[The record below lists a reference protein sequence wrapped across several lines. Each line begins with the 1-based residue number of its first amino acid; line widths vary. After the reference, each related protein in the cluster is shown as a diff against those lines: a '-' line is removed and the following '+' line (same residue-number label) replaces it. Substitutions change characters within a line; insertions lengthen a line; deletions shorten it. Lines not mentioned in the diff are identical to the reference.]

1 MSLGKCVRGVFRFSS
16 GPRFAGLFL
25 CGENMDRERCLTI
38 DDGDSFA
45 TPMRQALLKVLQQ
58 PGADGMGLR
67 IERVAEALVRAAEE
81 GVLGAIKEI
90 NDRIDGKVSAMT
102 AAASA
107 RGNIELVV
115 DTGIGLLG
123 RSDNET
129 EDETD

>member
-1 MSLGKCVRGVFRFSS
+1 
-16 GPRFAGLFL
+16 
-25 CGENMDRERCLTI
+25 LTI